1 MSKIV
6 KYGLMYRK
14 QLLAGDAMALVAQ
27 PIARVF
33 DAGARRVG
41 LRTNVSGCSGCKK
54 RREKMNAKL
63 GNINPFAH
71 KP

>member
-1 MSKIV
+1 MKV
-6 KYGLMYRK
+6 LKFGKMYRQ
-14 QLLAGDAMALVAQ
+14 QLLAGDAIALVAQ
-27 PIARVF
+27 SIARVF

-54 RREKMNAKL
+54 RREKLNARV
-63 GNINPFAH
+63 GNINPFVH

>member
-1 MSKIV
+1 MKV
-6 KYGLMYRK
+6 LKFGKMYRQ
-14 QLLAGDAMALVAQ
+14 QLLAGDAIALVAQ

-54 RREKMNAKL
+54 RRERWNAKI
-63 GNINPFAH
+63 GNVNPFSA
-71 KP
+71 KK

>member
-1 MSKIV
+1 MSKV
-6 KYGLMYRK
+6 LKYGKMYRQ
-14 QLLAGDAMALVAQ
+14 QLLAGDAIALVAQ

-33 DAGARRVG
+33 DAGARRMG

-54 RREKMNAKL
+54 RREKANARW
-63 GNINPFAH
+63 GNINPFAR

>member
-1 MSKIV
+1 MPKIV
-6 KYGLMYRK
+6 KCGKLYRQ
-14 QLLAGDAMALVAQ
+14 QLLAGDAIALVAQ
-27 PIARVF
+27 PIARAF

-54 RREKMNAKL
+54 RRERANARW
-63 GNINPFAH
+63 GNVNPFAR

>member
-1 MSKIV
+1 MPKV
-6 KYGLMYRK
+6 LKFGKMYRP
-14 QLLAGDAMALVAQ
+14 LLAGDAIALVAQ

-54 RREKMNAKL
+54 RREKLNARV
-63 GNINPFAH
+63 GNINPFVH